1 MYCGTKILLPQ
12 SNATDEKV
20 VIQRYKEL
28 CKTAL
33 HSKNCNELIQYC
45 NNILELDPKDA
56 DAWIDK
62 AIGTFYLSTFKD
74 NRYDEA
80 IEYLRKAIQLSP
92 NNSHAYEVRAN
103 LTHEQAML
111 YNNFGIK
118 HNEFAVQ
125 TWNRFIKISSARAL
139 EESKE
144 YFATAMKYFLIASNY
159 APDDV
164 VILENIEH
172 ATKLNRYIQWTP
184 NVYEKITLLNRIRA
198 KRNAEITLPKIRE
211 NCAKLEAE
219 LNELENSGGI
229 FNKAKIKKVELE
241 LQKVQDEIERKEA
254 ELAYVEPSKLKFEW

>member
-1 MYCGTKILLPQ
+1 
-12 SNATDEKV
+12 
-20 VIQRYKEL
+20 
-28 CKTAL
+28 
-33 HSKNCNELIQYC
+33 
-45 NNILELDPKDA
+45 
-56 DAWIDK
+56 
-62 AIGTFYLSTFKD
+62 
-74 NRYDEA
+74 
-80 IEYLRKAIQLSP
+80 
-92 NNSHAYEVRAN
+92 
-103 LTHEQAML
+103 
-111 YNNFGIK
+111 
-118 HNEFAVQ
+118 
-125 TWNRFIKISSARAL
+125 
-139 EESKE
+139 
-144 YFATAMKYFLIASNY
+144 MKYFLIASNY